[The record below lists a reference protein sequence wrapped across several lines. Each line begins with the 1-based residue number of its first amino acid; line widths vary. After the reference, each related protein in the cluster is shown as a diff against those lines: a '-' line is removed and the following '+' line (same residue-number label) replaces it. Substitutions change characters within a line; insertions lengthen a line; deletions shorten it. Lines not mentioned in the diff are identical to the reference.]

1 MDVQDSCPVIVTE
14 NLQACRDFLRQLLR
28 LPGGLRSKL
37 VRAAHFRRRAHC
49 IDRRHPS
56 AASVLATRPGAFTGD
71 GAFVTLQVAEA
82 GLEYE
87 RVIGPGLRCDL
98 PLPDEPWGQ
107 RRFGITDPAGAWID
121 VVEQM
126 QPEDGWWDPYL
137 REQA

>member
-1 MDVQDSCPVIVTE
+1 VAFEASWSVLLTSGGEHTASTAVI
-14 NLQACRDFLRQLLR
+14 
-28 LPGGLRSKL
+28 
-37 VRAAHFRRRAHC
+37 
-49 IDRRHPS
+49 HPQH
-56 AASVLATRPGAFTGD
+56 LATRPGAFPGD

-98 PLPDEPWGQ
+98 PLPDEPRGQ

-121 VVEQM
+121 VVEQI